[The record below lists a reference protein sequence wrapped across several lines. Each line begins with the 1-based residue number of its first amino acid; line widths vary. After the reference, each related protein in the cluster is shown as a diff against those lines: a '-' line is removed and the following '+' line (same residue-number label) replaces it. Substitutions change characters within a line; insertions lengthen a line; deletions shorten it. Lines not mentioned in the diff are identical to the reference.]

1 MKTQTERQEQT
12 TLEDERAAYTQALDK
27 ALESILDRLA
37 RMPEVERVIL
47 FGSYASGRRDL
58 FTDLD
63 LLVVMESELGY
74 VERTADLY
82 RRIQAGVDLD
92 LLAYTP
98 EEFARLRESGFV
110 KHALAT
116 GQVIYE
122 RKRI

>member
-1 MKTQTERQEQT
+1 MDTKAEEHERIILAE
-12 TLEDERAAYTQALDK
+12 ERVAYSQALDD
-27 ALESILDRLA
+27 ALDSILERLSS
-37 RMPEVERVIL
+37 MPEVERVIL

-63 LLVVMESELGY
+63 LLVVIDSEQSF

-82 RRIQAGVDLD
+82 RRVQAGVDLD

-98 EEFARLRESGFV
+98 QEFARLRESGFV
-110 KHALAT
+110 KHALTT

-122 RKRI
+122 RKRL